1 MKKKEIFDVVSEME
15 QKYFELVWYARS
27 YKNRNLDV
35 VLEHRARI
43 EKLHPNE
50 IAKLNDLDSSDWQHG
65 FNSGMLAGM
74 RYVHSLAYEGKDI
87 AEEDFPFLDT

>member
-1 MKKKEIFDVVSEME
+1 MKKKEIFDLVIEKQ

-43 EKLHPNE
+43 EKLYPNE
-50 IAKLNDLDSSDWQHG
+50 IANLNDLDSSDWQHG
-65 FNSGMLAGM
+65 FNSGMLAGL
-74 RYVHSLAYEGKDI
+74 RYVVALTYYGKDY
-87 AEEDFPFLDT
+87 ADENFPCLDT